1 MIKDTVP
8 LAPEVLA
15 ARLLSRAIHDISG
28 PTSGLTAA
36 LDILGDDA
44 SGAAH
49 AEALA
54 LARDSLAQM
63 AARIAFCRAAFGGA
77 GGWDGE
83 SLVRLMETPFTGTRA
98 RLEWGPVVPGS
109 PTRAVQGALIA
120 LQISAESLAAGGVA
134 RLSLQP
140 FQEEWRARVD
150 GEGPRARMA
159 PETVEGLAGLA
170 FSSGLAGRWA
180 PARYLNALSVSVGG
194 ALDFGAGE
202 GQFWIA
208 FTCPG

>member
-49 AEALA
+49 AEGLA

-77 GGWDGE
+77 GGWDGD
-83 SLVRLMETPFTGTRA
+83 SLGRLMETPFIGTRA
-98 RLEWGPVVPGS
+98 RLEPGPVVAGAPS
-109 PTRAVQGALIA
+109 CAVQAALIG
-120 LQISAESLAAGGVA
+120 LQISAESLAAGGIA

-140 FQEEWRARVD
+140 FQEDWRARVD

-170 FSSGLAGRWA
+170 FSSGLTGRWA

-208 FTCPG
+208 FTCPS